1 MIQSSLSGETC
12 ALRSISAA
20 ALAASVTS
28 VSSAETYASDNIPAR
43 WRNFPAGMSN
53 AASTSS
59 DGTIREPNAT
69 AENRNT
75 AVLSTVDIKIM
86 RPHRALAL

>member
-1 MIQSSLSGETC
+1 
-12 ALRSISAA
+12 
-20 ALAASVTS
+20 
-28 VSSAETYASDNIPAR
+28 
-43 WRNFPAGMSN
+43 MSN

-86 RPHRALAL
+86 RPALGFGIVSD